1 MSIKKTL
8 SLNVGESVHPKDH
21 EEHIDHGNNQT
32 VLVKTLN
39 SYEGAEPHCGHHDEH
54 GDHSNADNKAI
65 FGFWIYIMS
74 DCILFATIFATYA
87 VLHNNTFGGP
97 AAKELFSMPFV
108 LTETFILLTSSFTYG
123 LAMLSAHK
131 NIHTKNSGVVI
142 FWLIITFLLGL
153 AFVTMEVHEFS
164 SLIHEGNSWQR
175 SAFLSSFF
183 TLVGTHGLHVTSG
196 LIWMIVLMLQILR
209 HGISGLTM
217 RKLTCLSLFWHFLD
231 IVWIFV
237 FTIVYLMGSI

>member
-1 MSIKKTL
+1 MSEI
-8 SLNVGESVHPKDH
+8 LNMDKNKDVQH
-21 EEHIDHGNNQT
+21 EEHVDHGNDKT

-39 SYEGAEPHCGHHDEH
+39 GYEGTNHPHGYNDAHGEHD
-54 GDHSNADNKAI
+54 DADAKAV

-87 VLHNNTFGGP
+87 VLHDHTYGGP
-97 AAKELFSMPFV
+97 SAKELFSMPFV

-123 LAMLSAHK
+123 LAMLASHRK
-131 NIHTKNSGVVI
+131 SVPQVI
-142 FWLIITFLLGL
+142 FWLFITFLLGA
-153 AFVTMEVHEFS
+153 AFVTMELHEFS
-164 SLIHEGNSWQR
+164 NLINEGNSWQR

-196 LIWMIVLMLQILR
+196 LIWMVVLMLQVLK
-209 HGISGLTM
+209 HGITGVTM

-237 FTIVYLMGSI
+237 FTIVYLMGAM